1 MKGKIGAQP
10 VIIDTN
16 AMIMQIE
23 YKINFES
30 ELMGLLGSFEIL
42 IPITVLNELK
52 NIKDKH
58 AKAALKFAQK
68 YRNVESVK
76 RGDDAILSLALK
88 LNAIVVTNDK
98 ELRGRLL
105 KKGQKV
111 IYVRQR
117 SYLAM
122 EVP

>member
-1 MKGKIGAQP
+1 MKGKKGAQP

-16 AMIMQIE
+16 AMILQME
-23 YKINFES
+23 YKIDFER
-30 ELMGLLGSFEIL
+30 ELMGLLGSYEIF

-58 AKAALKFAQK
+58 ARAALKLTQK
-68 YRNVESVK
+68 YKNVESVK
-76 RGDDAILSLALK
+76 TGDDAIVSLALK
-88 LNAIVVTNDK
+88 MNAIVITNDRA
-98 ELRGRLL
+98 LRKRLL
-105 KKGQKV
+105 AYGKSV

-117 SYLAM
+117 AYLAM

>member
-1 MKGKIGAQP
+1 M
-10 VIIDTN
+10 
-16 AMIMQIE
+16 
-23 YKINFES
+23 
-30 ELMGLLGSFEIL
+30 GSFEIL
-42 IPITVLNELK
+42 IPITVLHELK
-52 NIKDKH
+52 NVKDKH
-58 AKAALKFAQK
+58 ARAALKLAQR

-88 LNAIVVTNDK
+88 LNAIVITNDR

-105 KKGQKV
+105 EKGQKV

-117 SYLAM
+117 SYLAL